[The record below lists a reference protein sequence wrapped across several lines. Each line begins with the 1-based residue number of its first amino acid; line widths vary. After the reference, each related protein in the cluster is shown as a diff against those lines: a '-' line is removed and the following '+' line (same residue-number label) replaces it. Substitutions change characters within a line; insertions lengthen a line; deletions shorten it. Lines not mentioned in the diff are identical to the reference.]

1 VTFNVDNTPPTAVL
15 TGPQGGAFLKGGAT
29 ASFVATDA
37 NVATATLTIGTQS
50 FDVKSKTTQA
60 IDTTALSDGAYTLT
74 LTVTDQA
81 GNAASSSVSVTID
94 NTAPAVTISAP
105 ASNANL
111 RGTTTISWTATDTN
125 LDTVSVVIDGE
136 ARDASGT
143 TSYSWDTHTVGD
155 GTHTIQ
161 VRATDKAGNTRSVSV
176 TVTTD
181 NVAVATGNAMT
192 TGLYNGLA
200 VGLIA

>member
-1 VTFNVDNTPPTAVL
+1 
-15 TGPQGGAFLKGGAT
+15 
-29 ASFVATDA
+29 
-37 NVATATLTIGTQS
+37 
-50 FDVKSKTTQA
+50 
-60 IDTTALSDGAYTLT
+60 

-81 GNAASSSVSVTID
+81 GNTASSSVSVTID

-111 RGTTTISWTATDTN
+111 RGTTTISWSATDTN
-125 LDTVSVVIDGE
+125 LNTVSIAIDGE
-136 ARDASGT
+136 ARDVSGT

-161 VRATDKAGNTRSVSV
+161 VQATDKAGNTRTVSV

-181 NVAVATGNAMT
+181 NVAVATGNAMSA
-192 TGLYNGLA
+192 GLFNGLA
-200 VGLIA
+200 IGLIAAVVVGFILGFLIGRRRGPKGPASMPASEPPKPPDDEL